1 MSTSEEELRR
11 EFEQAAHILENA
23 DPAVLAGL
31 FQGGAAPPRGP
42 RNRHERRALKYLR
55 EHPPKVPPKTPPK
68 APKNAPP
75 KPAATPEVKAADKP
89 RTIYHRELPEFFL
102 QHWQSTRGPLL
113 EDPRA
118 AVCRAIALGVV
129 FNLSN
134 GGARDR
140 STGVRAAR
148 AVKEHMRP
156 CEPSKKPA
164 SGAAYAEACALLV
177 DVRRALREGGDVQGN
192 VHMALRSHGPF
203 LDIEAQF
210 ELTAWANLLV
220 AAFDTEDENLRLRA
234 ARALLRWTGAEARK
248 VGRGERFEEEDE
260 ALLADIEARL
270 EGRAPPREAGA
281 PPQRADAP
289 APGTTAPT

>member
-1 MSTSEEELRR
+1 MSTPEEELRQ
-11 EFEQAAHILENA
+11 EFEQSARALENT
-23 DPAVLAGL
+23 DPSVLAGL
-31 FQGGAAPPRGP
+31 FHGGGAPSPKGP
-42 RNRHERRALKYLR
+42 RNRHERRALKHLR
-55 EHPPKVPPKTPPK
+55 EHPPRPTKKAPEKPATASEAQAPKT
-68 APKNAPP
+68 
-75 KPAATPEVKAADKP
+75 
-89 RTIYHRELPEFFL
+89 IYTRELPEFFL
-102 QHWQSTRGPLL
+102 QHWQGTRGPLL

-129 FNLSN
+129 FDLSN

-140 STGVRAAR
+140 SAGVRAAR

-156 CEPSKKPA
+156 CEPSKMPA

-220 AAFDTEDENLRLRA
+220 AAFDVEDENLRLRA

-248 VGRGERFEEEDE
+248 LGRGAPFDEEDE
-260 ALLADIEARL
+260 TLLAEIGERL
-270 EGRAPPREAGA
+270 EGRTPPQNAETA
-281 PPQRADAP
+281 PQRAEGRASIS
-289 APGTTAPT
+289 TAPT